1 MWQDQTK
8 LSRRKCISSS
18 RSPRNPPET
27 VAGGAQQVGRRVW
40 RERHLLGPGL
50 TADSRH
56 CGSAGLLQRGS
67 AAPELWGFAT
77 GKGGLDWCLVPISDD
92 FAGGHV
98 GVCKNPAPIRLIF
111 HDPPWAIFS
120 FHSKKTIR
128 GKSHDN
134 VGCVNDL
141 CPDSWN
147 PKFLIFHHSA
157 PI

>member
-1 MWQDQTK
+1 MNMYIYCMYIYIQKCIFTLYIYNYTYEQNVTG
-8 LSRRKCISSS
+8 SNEVEPSKCISSS

-67 AAPELWGFAT
+67 AAPELWGFAA

-92 FAGGHV
+92 FAGRHV
-98 GVCKNPAPIRLIF
+98 GVCKNPAPIRLVF

-120 FHSKKTIR
+120 FHSKKR
-128 GKSHDN
+128 
-134 VGCVNDL
+134 
-141 CPDSWN
+141 
-147 PKFLIFHHSA
+147 
-157 PI
+157 